1 LFLDI
6 KMANLR
12 AAVRA
17 GVLAVATALLTQLS
31 VGIILV
37 QRRALIVQ
45 HGGRHTVPWRN
56 VPWRTFDVE
65 QQRPYDAEGLGGKLP
80 NQAMTGSRRRAAPLP
95 LAAPPLPPLL
105 PPLPQPDELTRQLAI
120 PFRCGERI
128 PPESVHTTSA
138 GTHRITVHV
147 RATYRGMATPE
158 SLHHFGYT
166 VDFTNAGTQTVQLL
180 TRHIV
185 FVDDSGRTEEVKGP
199 GAKGAMPMIEPGK
212 TWSYSSKTRLRTA
225 RGSMHGWFTF
235 EAIGNGHDE
244 REEPSTFAASVARL
258 ALSPQGRAEDVP
270 CALPVTEGSLPG
282 TSVHRTERVFVG
294 AVVALVSHDEDV
306 GRYKYVVD
314 LQINN
319 ALHLS
324 VFVVGYRF
332 EVIDAHGQRFQHV
345 GQGVGSH
352 HGKKL
357 DVIKMPPG
365 SVMRIQSEMPQIY
378 TATATIRGVLLAH
391 AVPADFDSESLREP
405 NEGVTEPMELVVA
418 PLGVSKD
425 GSPVPEQKPL
435 GFLAD

>member
-1 LFLDI
+1 
-6 KMANLR
+6 MADLR

-17 GVLAVATALLTQLS
+17 GALAAATALLTQLY

-37 QRRALIVQ
+37 QRRAPL
-45 HGGRHTVPWRN
+45 
-56 VPWRTFDVE
+56 RTFDVE
-65 QQRPYDAEGLGGKLP
+65 QQRSNDAEMHVKQRPYDAEGLRDELP
-80 NQAMTGSRRRAAPLP
+80 DQAVTDSRPRAAPLP
-95 LAAPPLPPLL
+95 QAAPPLPLPL
-105 PPLPQPDELTRQLAI
+105 PPLPQPDELTRQQLI
-120 PFRCGERI
+120 PFRCDERI

-138 GTHRITVHV
+138 GTHRLTVHV
-147 RATYRGMATPE
+147 RATYRGMVTPE

-166 VDFTNAGTQTVQLL
+166 VEFTNSGTQTVQLL
-180 TRHIV
+180 TRHMV
-185 FVDDSGRTEEVKGP
+185 FVDDSGRTEEIKGP
-199 GAKGAMPMIEPGK
+199 GAKGAMPMLEPGK

-235 EAIGNGHDE
+235 EAIGHGYDE
-244 REEPSTFAASVARL
+244 REEPSSFAASVARL
-258 ALSPQGRAEDVP
+258 ALSPEGRAEVVP
-270 CALPVTEGSLPG
+270 CAEPVTEGSLPG

-324 VFVVGYRF
+324 VFIVGYRF
-332 EVIDAHGQRFQHV
+332 EVIDAHGQRVQHV

-352 HGKKL
+352 NGKKL

-391 AVPADFDSESLREP
+391 AVPADVDSESLREP

-425 GSPVPEQKPL
+425 GSPVPEHKPL